1 MKVLSNIY
9 IKHYSES
16 KSIKMTSFLNVVPRD
31 ITIDIANHLDIK
43 SFSKFLTTCKYA
55 NENTKQ
61 AFNNKV
67 CDNIENMLKEII
79 KTVANYNKLLLI
91 TNNKYL
97 ATQEICKSVFKNILD
112 AQNAT
117 DMDYLLTLLDGPV
130 KNIMELI
137 DGTQQDVHHVLNQ
150 IVSEDTLEEEFQ
162 QQVLRAV
169 QEYLFTGVYN
179 VVFALLDN
187 KNTDVRYRF
196 LMNINLSGDI
206 PEVRIMMIDEAN
218 DIDLCD
224 NEFSDSMNDYIKDA
238 GFTADGEV
246 AFIATDESI
255 KGLSKYICKV
265 FGNGVFTHNLTN
277 DGVQIQIC
285 NFLNQPFECCA
296 FYRKVVSAFPI
307 TRKASSRI
315 TNHFSSNSNSNIV

>member
-1 MKVLSNIY
+1 
-9 IKHYSES
+9 
-16 KSIKMTSFLNVVPRD
+16 MTNFLNVVPSD
-31 ITIDIANHLDIK
+31 ITIHIANHLDIE
-43 SFSKFLTTCKYA
+43 SFSKFLATCKYA
-55 NENTKQ
+55 NENTKL
-61 AFNNKV
+61 AFDNKV
-67 CDNIENMLKEII
+67 CDKTENIFKNII
-79 KTVANYNKLLLI
+79 KAIVDYNTLLLE
-91 TNNKYL
+91 TDNKYQ
-97 ATQEICKSVFKNILD
+97 ATQDICKSVFKNILD
-112 AQNAT
+112 AKNTT
-117 DMDYLLTLLDGPV
+117 DMDFLLTLLDNPV
-130 KNIMELI
+130 EKIMELI

-169 QEYLFTGVYN
+169 QEYLFTGVYI

-187 KNTDVRYRF
+187 KAQDVKYRF
-196 LMNINLSGDI
+196 IVNVDLSGDI
-206 PEVRIMMIDEAN
+206 PKLRVMMIDENN
-218 DIDLCD
+218 DTDLCD

-238 GFTADGEV
+238 EFTADGEV

-285 NFLNQPFECCA
+285 NFLNQPFECCE

-315 TNHFSSNSNSNIV
+315 TNHFSSNPNSNIV